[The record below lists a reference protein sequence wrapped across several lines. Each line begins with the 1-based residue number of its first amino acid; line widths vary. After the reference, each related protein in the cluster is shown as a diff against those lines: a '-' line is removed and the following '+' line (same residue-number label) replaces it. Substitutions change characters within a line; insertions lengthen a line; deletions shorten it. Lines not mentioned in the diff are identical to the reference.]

1 MHFWKVLIILAGV
14 KCHVASSN
22 NLKQLTL
29 QGFLPM
35 TGRRMAVGGACLPA
49 VMMALRHVNERP
61 GLLDGYNLTYTW
73 VDTQVKIIY
82 IYIYLVQYYNIFIMN
97 VIKVARA
104 QIS

>member
-1 MHFWKVLIILAGV
+1 
-14 KCHVASSN
+14 
-22 NLKQLTL
+22 
-29 QGFLPM
+29 M

-82 IYIYLVQYYNIFIMN
+82 ISSTIL
-97 VIKVARA
+97 
-104 QIS
+104 